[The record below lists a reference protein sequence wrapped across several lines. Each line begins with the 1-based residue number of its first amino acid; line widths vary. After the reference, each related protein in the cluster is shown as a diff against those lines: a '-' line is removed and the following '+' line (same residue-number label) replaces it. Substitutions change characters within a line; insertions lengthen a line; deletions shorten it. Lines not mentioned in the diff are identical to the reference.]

1 MRETAIARNLPALV
15 IFDCDG
21 VLVDSEIIASRIFT
35 ECLGEAGI
43 ALTVDEAM
51 RFGVGKSAVTLALAV
66 EKEFGRALPAG
77 FMEEMRARVINAFTC
92 ELKPVDG
99 VAPLLS
105 ALKLSRCVASN
116 SHIDR
121 VRHALATTRLLP
133 HLDPHIYTA
142 AMVARGKPA
151 PDLFLHAAAQH
162 GVAPRQCLVVEDSLS
177 GVAAALAAEIPVVGF
192 VGASHCAPGQA
203 EAMLQAGCMQ
213 VFVRMDELAGFLDV
227 PLERPHSADLGRR
240 GE

>member
-1 MRETAIARNLPALV
+1 MRGRPPSLV

-21 VLVDSEIIASRIFT
+21 VLVDSEIIASRIFA

-66 EKEFGRALPAG
+66 EQEFGRSLPAG
-77 FMEEMRARVINAFTC
+77 FTEGMRARVIDAFTR
-92 ELKPVDG
+92 ELKPIKG
-99 VAPLLS
+99 IGALLS
-105 ALKLSRCVASN
+105 ALTLPRCVASN

-121 VRHALATTRLLP
+121 VRHALATTGLLP
-133 HLDPHIYTA
+133 HLEPHIYTA

-162 GVAPRQCLVVEDSLS
+162 GVTPARCLVVEDSVS
-177 GVAAALAAEIPVVGF
+177 GVAAALAAEMPVVGF
-192 VGASHCAPGQA
+192 VGGSHCRAGHA
-203 EAMLQAGCMQ
+203 DAMLAAGCAQ
-213 VFVRMDELAGFLDV
+213 VFVRMAEFAEFLGVRSLRADGFG
-227 PLERPHSADLGRR
+227 SGRR
-240 GE
+240 GG

>member
-1 MRETAIARNLPALV
+1 VSSLPALV

-21 VLVDSEIIASRIFT
+21 VLVDSEVIASRIFA

-43 ALTVDEAM
+43 ALSVYEAM

-66 EKEFGRALPAG
+66 EKEFGRTLPVG
-77 FMEEMRARVINAFTC
+77 FTEGMRARVIDVFSR

-99 VAPLLS
+99 IGALLS
-105 ALKLSRCVASN
+105 ALTLSRCVASN

-121 VRHALATTRLLP
+121 VRHALATTGLLP

-151 PDLFLHAAAQH
+151 PDLFLHAATQH
-162 GVAPRQCLVVEDSLS
+162 GVAPAQCLVVEDSLS
-177 GVAAALAAEIPVVGF
+177 GVSAALAAEMPVVGF
-192 VGASHCAPGQA
+192 VGGSHCRSGHA
-203 EAMLQAGCMQ
+203 EAMLEAGCAQ
-213 VFVRMDELAGFLDV
+213 VFVRMEELAEFLGVRLPRYDGSDV
-227 PLERPHSADLGRR
+227 VQQG
-240 GE
+240 G